1 MLSTLRP
8 LIFSSSLS
16 AGQIFPTSFDALL
29 AKVVL
34 PRDGIGGAVCATTC
48 PWTQV
53 EVCSVC
59 SSIEV
64 QVVVGGAE
72 GGCVV
77 QVGEGGIGEVGAGVG
92 EVEAG
97 VVGGSATRGVGV
109 VEAGRDGVGGGL

>member
-59 SSIEV
+59 VWSCSSIEV

-77 QVGEGGIGEVGAGVG
+77 QVGEVGIGEVGAGVG

-109 VEAGRDGVGGGL
+109 VEAG